1 MGPLRL
7 AVLVAAAVL
16 LALPGSALAK
26 KKHKKPAKLG
36 PVVTATA
43 TGSTITS
50 GDSTV
55 TATCPSGKQAVG
67 GGFSVPIDPTNVL
80 FVTSSY
86 RSAPNAWTIVALHSK
101 GSGAATAFA
110 YCRNASKSITDVS
123 ANGTVPSG
131 EGMAADASAACPAGT
146 QLVSGGFQFTHGASL
161 GEYALP
167 TSSLAINTSPHW
179 MVQGVNNTTGA
190 HAFTVHAYC
199 MAKIAAPTY
208 VDSNSS
214 PVLAK
219 FATGALSS
227 PTCPTTKS
235 KKKGKKKGKKKPK
248 KKPAQLLSAGG
259 FASQATVPIEIF
271 SDSRLNSNVWLN
283 SGPNVTGPAG
293 SIHLTSQGIC
303 V

>member
-1 MGPLRL
+1 MKRALL
-7 AVLVAAAVL
+7 ISFCLLLVLPAT
-16 LALPGSALAK
+16 PALAK

-67 GGFSVPIDPTNVL
+67 GGFSVPIDSTNVL
-80 FVTSSY
+80 FVISSY

-110 YCRNASKSITDVS
+110 YCRNANKSITDV
-123 ANGTVPSG
+123 ATNGTVPSG
-131 EGMAADASAACPAGT
+131 QGMAADASAACPAGT

-161 GEYALP
+161 GDYALP

-179 MVQGVNNTTGA
+179 MVQAVNNTTGA

-227 PTCPTTKS
+227 PTCPTTKP
-235 KKKGKKKGKKKPK
+235 KKKGKKKPK

-303 V
+303 F